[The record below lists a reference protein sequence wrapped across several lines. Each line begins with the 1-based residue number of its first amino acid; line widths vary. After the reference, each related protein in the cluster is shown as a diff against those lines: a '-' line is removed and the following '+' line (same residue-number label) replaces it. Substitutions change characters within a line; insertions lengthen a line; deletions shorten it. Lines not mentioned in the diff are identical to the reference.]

1 MARFRPTRRE
11 LLQSAAAGSAAS
23 SFAKFGITPSRSAPA
38 ATSPDLAAADQRLRQ
53 AAEAN
58 GLPGLVAMAADNNGV
73 FYEIA
78 MSPRGMGSQTT
89 KDSVF
94 WIASMTKPVT
104 AVAAMQLVAAGKLH
118 LDTPVYEI
126 LRDRNWPATAAQVL
140 EGFDSTGKPK
150 LRPANRLIT
159 VAMLLTHTSGL
170 TYTFWNANTDKYAKY
185 ANLPPISSCKNA
197 ALETPLAFDPG
208 APNRW
213 EYGISMDWLG
223 KGIEGG
229 SGQNL
234 GDYMRTH
241 IFQPLGMHDTDFIIG
256 PDQRRRLANMHVRGP
271 DGGLKP
277 IEFELPQQPEFF
289 MGGGGLYSTAGDY
302 MTFLQMLMHGGQFK
316 GAFIL
321 PERTVTQMLRNNI
334 GDINLSRVVLKTTA
348 PDSTPDLDMGKEFPG
363 QDIKWGLSFLIN
375 PNDGPKG
382 RSGGS
387 VSWAGLANTYFWL
400 DPVRHIAGVVL
411 TQVLPF
417 LDSRILE
424 WYGSFETTMYSSRR

>member
-1 MARFRPTRRE
+1 
-11 LLQSAAAGSAAS
+11 
-23 SFAKFGITPSRSAPA
+23 
-38 ATSPDLAAADQRLRQ
+38 
-53 AAEAN
+53 
-58 GLPGLVAMAADNNGV
+58 MAADNKRV
-73 FYEIA
+73 FFDIA
-78 MSPRGMGSQTT
+78 INPPGMGSQTS

-118 LDTPVYEI
+118 LDTTVYEI
-126 LRDRNWPATAAQVL
+126 LRDHGWPATAAQVL
-140 EGFDSTGKPK
+140 EGFDSAGKPK
-150 LRPANRLIT
+150 LRPANRAIT

-170 TYTFWNANTDKYAKY
+170 TYTFWDANTDKYAKY
-185 ANLPPISSCKNA
+185 ANLPPITSCKNA

-208 APNRW
+208 AANRW

-223 KGIEGG
+223 KVIERV

-234 GDYMRTH
+234 RDYMRQH

-256 PDQRRRLANMHVRGP
+256 PDQRRRLANMYVRGS

-375 PNDGPKG
+375 PQDGPNG
-382 RSGGS
+382 RSGAS

-400 DPVRHIAGVVL
+400 DPVKHIAGVVL

-424 WYGSFETTMYSSRR
+424 WYGSFETTVYSSRR